1 MADYQDS
8 KTLVLQF
15 YEELEAASAD
25 DVAKVMNRY
34 MSSDYQF
41 RGVHPFNELEGVDAV
56 AEALWKPLLGAFTPM
71 QRRQDIFMAVR
82 TKWTA
87 PSGSPVWAIS
97 CGSSTTTG
105 WAFLLPGGL
114 LSFPR
119 SNSIESAM
127 ARYASQLSSAT
138 SYA

>member
-41 RGVHPFNELEGVDAV
+41 RGVDPFFES
-56 AEALWKPLLGAFTPM
+56 LGLRAF
-71 QRRQDIFMAVR
+71 V
-82 TKWTA
+82 
-87 PSGSPVWAIS
+87 S
-97 CGSSTTTG
+97 
-105 WAFLLPGGL
+105 
-114 LSFPR
+114 
-119 SNSIESAM
+119 
-127 ARYASQLSSAT
+127 
-138 SYA
+138 